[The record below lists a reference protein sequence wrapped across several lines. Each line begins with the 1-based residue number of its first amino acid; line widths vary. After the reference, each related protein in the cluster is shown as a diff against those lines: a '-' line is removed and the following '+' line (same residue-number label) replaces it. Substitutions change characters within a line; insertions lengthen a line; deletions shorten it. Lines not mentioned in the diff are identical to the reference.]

1 MWHIRTIKIAKISN
15 NDKVFNPSSR
25 TIIRFTEEPNHNR
38 KSSET
43 FQETIQE
50 TSKVELKFSETVQA
64 VSTLQRK
71 TEKSSEQIQKIET
84 VPVQKIETVPV
95 ILKNDSKDSETVPVQ
110 KPKPKNLTVRFSFE
124 YLGREKF
131 FGKYYILI
139 SDIRIDSEMERI
151 SNLFQNFIEA
161 AVIDLVLS
169 NSTCDLQTPSAEFI
183 SNWCL
188 GAYKKDH
195 DVFSRTPSKITE
207 ILYNRIL
214 GGLNDLTE
222 DILNDRIDSTRIHY
236 SNSKRID
243 PPKNVI
249 YGDDIG
255 LSKYSPELKKDKLPE
270 WFKDDELINFE
281 KSFCDIDLFTD
292 CSEKDCSETVSVQ
305 F

>member
-25 TIIRFTEEPNHNR
+25 MIIRFTEEPNHNR

-43 FQETIQE
+43 SQETIQE
-50 TSKVELKFSETVQA
+50 TSKVELKFSETVPA
-64 VSTLQRK
+64 LQRK
-71 TEKSSEQIQKIET
+71 TEKSPEIET
-84 VPVQKIETVPV
+84 
-95 ILKNDSKDSETVPVQ
+95 VQ
-110 KPKPKNLTVRFSFE
+110 KPKPKNLAVRFNFE

-139 SDIRIDSEMERI
+139 SDIGIDSDMERI

-183 SNWCL
+183 HNWYL

-255 LSKYSPELKKDKLPE
+255 LSKYPPELKKDKLPE
-270 WFKDDELINFE
+270 WFKDDELISFE
-281 KSFCDIDLFTD
+281 KSFCDVDLFTV
-292 CSEKDCSETVSVQ
+292 CSETVSESS
-305 F
+305 